1 MFRLSSRSKPSIAN
15 GKPFFP
21 MRFATEEQAAR
32 GKCQAVNVMHIAHH
46 IASCEIFREELD
58 RVEELDREE
67 EGRMEGGEG
76 CGG

>member
-1 MFRLSSRSKPSIAN
+1 MFRLFSRSKPSIAN

-46 IASCEIFREELD
+46 IASYEIFREELD
-58 RVEELDREE
+58 REEE

-76 CGG
+76 CGV